1 MHLKLSRYSV
11 VTPPIVDPLDGVE
24 KRVLFGTRQTRSFV
38 LETPQWNL
46 LEAGRAEPVVQAH
59 PGSGRRHRLHLEG

>member
-1 MHLKLSRYSV
+1 MLCL
-11 VTPPIVDPLDGVE
+11 PPGAP
-24 KRVLFGTRQTRSFV
+24 
-38 LETPQWNL
+38 